1 MIKYDFILFFLVIT
15 MFCIV
20 YKSIEQALMFYYVL
34 IMVKA
39 VWTLGLDKNWWYKLL
54 VVKFWMAANVITDN
68 FFNHTN
74 KPASV
79 IISFLMVKISISRF
93 ELNDSQNDLRHCFFM
108 WNFAIGFVFVFI
120 EEQDQ

>member
-1 MIKYDFILFFLVIT
+1 
-15 MFCIV
+15 MFCSV

-39 VWTLGLDKNWWYKLL
+39 VWRLGLDKNWQYKLL
-54 VVKFWMAANVITDN
+54 GVKCWMPANVITDN

-79 IISFLMVKISISRF
+79 IISFLMVKISISWF
-93 ELNDSQNDLRHCFFM
+93 EMNDSQNDLCH
-108 WNFAIGFVFVFI
+108 WSIGFIVFVFI
-120 EEQDQ
+120 EEQDQEIPSWIQTNNSDSKMVN